1 MMDELAKWGWA
12 IALAV
17 NLLIGLVLWSMR
29 NAFASRQDLQAVA
42 NRLVQVETRMEGVP
56 SANALH
62 ELSNTVIRMSGDLK
76 VMATRMD
83 GVDRLVTRFEKV
95 LDRQEDWLK
104 KVS

>member
-1 MMDELAKWGWA
+1 MGRPLGLAFN
-12 IALAV
+12 AV
-17 NLLIGLVLWSMR
+17 LTLVVWSMR
-29 NAFASRQDLQAVA
+29 NAFASRAALQDVLA
-42 NRLVQVETRMEGVP
+42 RLMKAETRLEGVP
-56 SANALH
+56 TAAALH
-62 ELSNTVIRMSGDLK
+62 ELSSTVIRMSGDLK